1 MSHLPMIA
9 TIPQANRIAKVIHQ
23 TYYSKTGLPTP
34 LQNNITRIMQLNP
47 DWEYRLY
54 DDADIETIIREHYGQ
69 EILDV
74 YRLIDPAYGAARVDF
89 FRYLL
94 IYAEGGSYLDMKST
108 TTRPLNDVLL
118 PTDRYILSQWD
129 QRKYPAWGLHPEL
142 AAIDG
147 GEFQQWHV
155 IAAAGHPF
163 LFAVIQQ
170 VIHNILHYD
179 VTTAGVGFWGVIRT
193 TGPLPYTT
201 TIETIKHQHH
211 YRQVEIEQD
220 LGIIYSIYDSHSAD
234 PKQNHRHISKKHYS
248 ELTMPVIRSLH

>member
-9 TIPQANRIAKVIHQ
+9 TTPQAKHIAKVIHQ

-34 LQNNITRIMQLNP
+34 LQDNITRIMQLNP

-54 DDADIETIIREHYGQ
+54 DDADIETIIRQHYGQ
-69 EILDV
+69 EIVDI

-94 IYAEGGSYLDMKST
+94 IYAQGGVYLDMKST
-108 TTRPLNDVLL
+108 TTRPLDDVLL
-118 PTDRYILSQWD
+118 PDDRYILSKWD
-129 QRKYPAWGLHPEL
+129 QNKYHAWGLHPEL
-142 AAIDG
+142 AAIEG

-179 VTTAGVGFWGVIRT
+179 VTTVGVGFWGVVRT

-201 TIETIKHQHH
+201 TIEAIRHLHP
-211 YRQVEIEQD
+211 YRHVEIEQD
-220 LGIIYSIYDSHSAD
+220 LGIIYSIYDSHSTD
-234 PKQNHRHISKKHYS
+234 PNQNHRHTSKKHYS
-248 ELTMPVIRSLH
+248 ELEIPVIQALH